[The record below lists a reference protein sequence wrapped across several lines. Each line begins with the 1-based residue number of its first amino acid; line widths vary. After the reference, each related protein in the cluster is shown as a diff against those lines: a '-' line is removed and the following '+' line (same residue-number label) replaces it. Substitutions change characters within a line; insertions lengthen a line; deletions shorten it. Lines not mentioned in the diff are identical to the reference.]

1 MTVVREV
8 MTASV
13 IKLRKDMTLCEAT
26 TLMAQNGVSG
36 APVVDEDD
44 HLLGILCESDI
55 LELAASKEG
64 MGLKVNTLSF
74 LGNPYDR
81 IFLDEAMCQKY
92 RRVGE
97 TKVEDAMNDE
107 VVSIGPD
114 EPIEKALDT
123 MVRLEFNRLP
133 VVSNDK
139 LVGMITRQDVLVAF
153 CREIG
158 NKSSPLCA
166 TAIR

>member
-1 MTVVREV
+1 VRERH
-8 MTASV
+8 
-13 IKLRKDMTLCEAT
+13 L
-26 TLMAQNGVSG
+26 G
-36 APVVDEDD
+36 ACGQQGGD
-44 HLLGILCESDI
+44 G
-55 LELAASKEG
+55 LEGEH
-64 MGLKVNTLSF
+64 LSF